1 MKNKKLVK
9 VRRNKG
15 TRTGQGEKNR
25 NLVKVRR
32 NEGQELVKVRKTR
45 TQYR

>member
-1 MKNKKLVK
+1 
-9 VRRNKG
+9 VRRNEG
-15 TRTGQGEKNR
+15 TRTGQGEENK
-25 NLVKVRR
+25 NLVKMRR